1 MTTVNIN
8 RSMLACVAVM
18 LNLAACQGQGKN
30 VPGQEGKNDA
40 VVPID
45 SPQVDIRVNRQY
57 DEDGNLIAFD
67 STYTSI
73 FRGRAGDASFM
84 DSVFQDFKPRF
95 GTRFPFLTD
104 PGFNDLFFQDSLFH
118 HDFFHGD
125 FFRKRMEMNQRF
137 MERMMAEMDSMKNAY
152 LEEQARQQGPVY

>member
-1 MTTVNIN
+1 M
-8 RSMLACVAVM
+8 RSVLASIAVM
-18 LNLAACQGQGKN
+18 LNLAACQGQGNNEKPTEEEKGS
-30 VPGQEGKNDA
+30 VAQVDT
-40 VVPID
+40 
-45 SPQVDIRVNRQY
+45 PQVDIRVNRQY
-57 DEDGNLIAFD
+57 DEHGNLIAFD

-73 FRGRAGDASFM
+73 YHGRMGDEAFM

-95 GTRFPFLTD
+95 GDRFPFLNE

-118 HDFFHGD
+118 HDFFHDD

-152 LEEQARQQGPVY
+152 LREEAERQERVY